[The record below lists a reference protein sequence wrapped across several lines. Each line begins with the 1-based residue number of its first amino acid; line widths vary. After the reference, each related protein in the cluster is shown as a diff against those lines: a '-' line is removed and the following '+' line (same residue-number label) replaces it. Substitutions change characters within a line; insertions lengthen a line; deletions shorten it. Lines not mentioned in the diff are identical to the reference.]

1 MLHALA
7 RNWLAIVLRGVAAI
21 IFGVLAFA
29 MPGVTLLFLVTLFG
43 VYALFDGVINLIGA
57 FRAGVGQH
65 WTLFFEGVIG
75 VLAGI
80 AALIWPHITIFILIY
95 LVGFWAIFTGVLEVA
110 SAIRLWRQL
119 GSEWLLLLSGVAS
132 LLFGFFVMAVPLAGA
147 IAVAVWIGAYALLF
161 GVLLV
166 LFGIRLR
173 RVARRHPNLPGETL
187 VV

>member
-7 RNWLAIVLRGVAAI
+7 KNWLAIVLRGVAAI
-21 IFGVLAFA
+21 IFGLLAFT

-57 FRAGVGQH
+57 FRSGVGSH
-65 WTLFFEGVIG
+65 WTLFFEGLVG

-80 AALIWPHITIFILIY
+80 AALIWPHITIFV
-95 LVGFWAIFTGVLEVA
+95 LVYVIGFWAILTGILGIA
-110 SAIRLWRQL
+110 SAIRLWKQL

-132 LLFGFFVMAVPLAGA
+132 LLFGFFVLAVPLAGA
-147 IAVAVWIGAYALLF
+147 LAVAVWIGAYALLF

-166 LFGIRLR
+166 FFGLRLR
-173 RVARRHPNLPGETL
+173 RVARRHVAPPSEPLT
-187 VV
+187 V